1 MRRTRAL
8 AAAAAMTCLVA
19 ALSGTGRAEK
29 SKGGTDVELRAE
41 AARSSNGFAMRLFKE
56 IRSRGGN
63 LFFSPASIATALAMT
78 YAGAAGG
85 TAQEMRKVLGFTLDD
100 EKVHAGFEQ
109 LLETMGK
116 SKKGLTLSVA
126 NALWGQKGLAFLKPF
141 LGVTKSRYGG
151 GFRTLDFMSKTEKA
165 IKTIN
170 LWAQGKTKK
179 KIKQVVTAQD
189 VTADTRLV
197 LTNAI
202 YFKGA
207 WKEKFD
213 KDDTKTE
220 PFFVSAGKQVD
231 ARMMHLHGKSFR
243 YLDGP
248 GFSAIELPYKGEE
261 ASMFIFLPDKKDG
274 LADLEGEVS
283 LVTLKEWIAKMESRK
298 TGNVA
303 IPRFRLEDSFE
314 LSSTLG
320 ALGMPTAFKDEADFS
335 GMTADQPLKISKV
348 IHKSFCDVTEE
359 GTEAAA
365 VTVVTVMITGGPV
378 AMTNFVA
385 DHPFLFVIRENKTGL
400 FLFIGRVTDPS

>member
-1 MRRTRAL
+1 MKKTTAL
-8 AAAAAMTCLVA
+8 PAAAAMVCLLA
-19 ALSGTGRAEK
+19 ALSGTSRAEK
-29 SKGGTDVELRAE
+29 SKDGTNVELRAE
-41 AARSSNGFAMRLFKE
+41 AARSSNGFAMRLYRE
-56 IRSRGGN
+56 VSTRSGN
-63 LFFSPASIATALAMT
+63 LFFSPASIAAALAMT
-78 YAGAAGG
+78 YAGAAGS
-85 TAQEMRKVLGFTLDD
+85 TAKEMREVLGFTLDD
-100 EKVHAGFEQ
+100 EKVHAGFGE
-109 LLETMGK
+109 LLKAMVK

-151 GFRTLDFMSKTEKA
+151 GFRTLDFMTKADKA

-170 LWAQGKTKK
+170 LWAKSKTKK

-231 ARMMHLHGKSFR
+231 ARMMHLHGESFR
-243 YLDGP
+243 YLDGS
-248 GFSAIELPYKGEE
+248 GFSAIELPYKGEG

-274 LADLEGEVS
+274 LADMEGEVT
-283 LVTLKEWIAKMESRK
+283 LVTLKDWIDKMTSRK
-298 TGNVA
+298 MGDVA

-320 ALGMPTAFKDEADFS
+320 AMGMPTAFKDDADFS

-365 VTVVTVMITGGPV
+365 VTVVTMMVTGAASVP
-378 AMTNFVA
+378 TNFVA
-385 DHPFLFVIRENKTGL
+385 DHPFLFVIRENTTGL
-400 FLFIGRVTDPS
+400 FLFIGRVANPS